1 MFERLAAWL
10 RGGSLPEERAGIFYG
25 TGGNVDLSLPG
36 LSDYVATGRPSA
48 QQTAAVEIGL
58 GLISRSFMAAEA
70 PGIDPMTLAMMARQT
85 LAFGNSVWRI
95 VVNRGVPALYPV
107 GASSRSPAAWT
118 RPRGATR
125 WSLRGL
131 PETPSSGTSHLRA
144 SCIAASAPIV
154 APRGLACRRWP
165 GPG

>member
-1 MFERLAAWL
+1 M
-10 RGGSLPEERAGIFYG
+10 GGSLPEERAGVIYG

-85 LAFGNSVWRI
+85 LLFGNSVWRI
-95 VVNRGVPALYPV
+95 VVNRGAPALYPV
-107 GASSRSPAAWT
+107 SAFEVSG
-118 RPRGATR
+118 GVD
-125 WSLRGL
+125 
-131 PETPSSGTSHLRA
+131 PSSWRYGVELSRPTGDPE
-144 SCIAASAPIV
+144 AAEHPI
-154 APRGLACRRWP
+154 
-165 GPG
+165 